1 MTVEVQAMRRVST
14 SIIVPYLISI
24 ALIFLITG
32 AFYLLNIE
40 NDTPIVAL
48 LYLLPVGLSTAL
60 WGLGPGIACAVSAFF
75 VFNYYFIQPTYTL
88 TVHQPQDVLA
98 LIVFLVVAIVISQL
112 VGRAKLNLATANT
125 REHEAS
131 QLYDLGTLL
140 SASHDDGSIA
150 RGLAYKVSQTFQAD
164 RVGVSLETRL
174 ASQALL
180 IVEPH
185 TSTSPIGK
193 PTIIVPLMTARGLQ
207 GEIRVWRKEPLSMGE
222 ERLLQTFA
230 TQGGL
235 SLDRSRLAQAETRAK
250 VLEESDR
257 LKSALLSSV
266 SHELRTPLATIKA
279 SISSLRSETVDWDSA
294 ARHDL
299 LAAIE
304 EETDYLNQLVGNLLD
319 MSRIEAGALNPQKKW
334 NSLAEIV
341 GSVLS
346 RMRSAAQEHRLEIDL
361 SDDLPLV
368 LVDYVQLAQ
377 VFSNLISNSLK
388 YAPIQSTIKISA
400 RVKPDRSIQIE
411 VINQGPP
418 VPAEHLDRIF
428 DKFYRVTAAD
438 RVTGTGLGLSICKGM
453 IEAHGGRIWAENR
466 PEGFAF
472 VFMLPAES
480 VNQPKMPIEKEAS

>member
-1 MTVEVQAMRRVST
+1 MRRRLSLSLILPYCLSIVIVS
-14 SIIVPYLISI
+14 
-24 ALIFLITG
+24 LITG
-32 AFYLLNIE
+32 AFFLVGIQS
-40 NDTPIVAL
+40 DTPIVAL
-48 LYLLPVGLSTAL
+48 LYLLPVSFSSAV
-60 WGLGPGIACAVSAFF
+60 WGLGPGIAAALSTFF
-75 VFNYYFIQPTYTL
+75 AFNYFFISPTFTL

-98 LIVFLVVAIVISQL
+98 LIVFLIVAVGINQL
-112 VGRAKLNLATANT
+112 VGRARTSLLVVTA
-125 REHEAS
+125 REREAS
-131 QLYDLGTLL
+131 QLHDLGTLL
-140 SASHDDGSIA
+140 STSHDDGSIA
-150 RGLAYKVSQTFQAD
+150 RVLAYKVSQTLQAD
-164 RVGVSLETRL
+164 RVGVSVETRS
-174 ASQALL
+174 AAQPLL

-185 TSTSPIGK
+185 NSPTPIIK
-193 PTIIVPLMTARGLQ
+193 PTIVVALMTARGLQ
-207 GEIRVWRKEPLSMGE
+207 GEIRVWRKEPLSMSE

-235 SLDRSRLAQAETRAK
+235 ALDRSRLAQADTRTK

-279 SISSLRSETVDWDSA
+279 SISGLRSGTVEWDSA

-334 NSLAEIV
+334 NSLADIV
-341 GSVLS
+341 GGVLT
-346 RMRSAAQEHRLEIDL
+346 RMRSAAQQHRIEIDL
-361 SDDLPLV
+361 RDDLPLM

-388 YAPIQSTIKISA
+388 YAPIQTTIKISA
-400 RVKPDRSIQIE
+400 RIKTDRAIQIE

-438 RVTGTGLGLSICKGM
+438 RVTGTGLGLSICKGI

-466 PEGFAF
+466 SEGFAF
-472 VFMLPAES
+472 VFTLPAES
-480 VNQPKMPIEKEAS
+480 VNQPQMPIEKESM